1 MKKTALQEAFSLLEE
16 LHPSL
21 FDIHTE
27 KGRTFVNTFHEFLEL
42 EKKQLFFSPNVSA
55 KEAYKAGQKSM
66 YCGCYDIN
74 GCTSYE
80 EWLYDKT
87 FKL

>member
-1 MKKTALQEAFSLLEE
+1 MGITALQEAFSLLEE

-42 EKKQLFFSPNVSA
+42 EKEQIE
-55 KEAYKAGQKSM
+55 EAYNVGYHNSSICSIM
-66 YCGCYDIN
+66 NCEEY
-74 GCTSYE
+74 YE
-80 EWLYDKT
+80 ET
-87 FKL
+87 FKP

>member
-27 KGRTFVNTFHEFLEL
+27 KGRTFVNTFHEFLEM
-42 EKKQLFFSPNVSA
+42 EKEQIIDAYNNGEDRSA
-55 KEAYKAGQKSM
+55 E
-66 YCGCYDIN
+66 
-74 GCTSYE
+74 
-80 EWLYDKT
+80 LYYNET
-87 FKL
+87 FKSE